1 MSLEIRWTDRALKD
15 VARLDRP
22 LRHRIVVA
30 VEAFAA
36 TERGDLKRLQGDL
49 NNLFRLRVGD
59 WRVIFSQEENGILVR
74 RVLPRSG
81 AYRP

>member
-15 VARLDRP
+15 VTRLDRP